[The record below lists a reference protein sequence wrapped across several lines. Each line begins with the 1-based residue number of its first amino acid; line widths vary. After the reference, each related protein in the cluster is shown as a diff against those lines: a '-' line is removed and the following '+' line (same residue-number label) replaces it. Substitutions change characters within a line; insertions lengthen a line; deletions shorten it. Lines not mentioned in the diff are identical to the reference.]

1 MNILWDFDGTL
12 FNTYPAYTKILSL
25 VLGEEIDKQE
35 IYKKLKLSYSHALDY
50 YNVSSDQK
58 EKIKSLKK
66 ELSPKD
72 MKPFDG
78 VEEILKFADKN
89 VIMTHKHRDG
99 VLAILK
105 YYGWDKYFVDMV
117 TIDNGFPRKPNPS
130 AYTYLHQKHKIDLA
144 IGDREL
150 DLLPAKELGIIT
162 CMFQGQSDVAD
173 YYLNDYSEFFNKGI
187 PLSKQ
192 LYLQQ

>member
-1 MNILWDFDGTL
+1 M
-12 FNTYPAYTKILSL
+12 
-25 VLGEEIDKQE
+25 
-35 IYKKLKLSYSHALDY
+35 
-50 YNVSSDQK
+50 
-58 EKIKSLKK
+58 
-66 ELSPKD
+66 
-72 MKPFDG
+72 
-78 VEEILKFADKN
+78 
-89 VIMTHKHRDG
+89 
-99 VLAILK
+99 
-105 YYGWDKYFVDMV
+105 
-117 TIDNGFPRKPNPS
+117 
-130 AYTYLHQKHKIDLA
+130 HQKHKIDLA